1 MATSSTEEENS
12 TTPEYVDVLI
22 VGAGLSGIGAAC
34 HLETGAPGTSYA
46 ILEARHASG
55 GTWDLFKYPGI
66 RSDSDMFTLA
76 YEFRPWKEANSI
88 ADGDDILRY
97 IRETAQAYDVD
108 KHIELAT
115 RVVRADWSTADA
127 RWTVTVEDA
136 ESGKRSTR
144 SCSFLYL
151 CSGYFQYEQGY
162 TPNWPGL
169 ESYTGR
175 LVHPQHWPQ
184 DLELTDKRVIV
195 IGSGA
200 TAVTLVPALVDKGAR
215 VTMVQRSP
223 SFVMALPAMDPIA
236 GLLRK
241 LLPERRAYAATR
253 WKNVRIATALY
264 GLCRRYPAKAR
275 AILRKGVMKSLPAG
289 YDVDRHFKPSYEPWD
304 QRMCLVPEG
313 DFFSAIR
320 SGGAEVVTDHVESFT
335 ESGLRLRSGAALDA
349 DVVVTATGLNLL
361 PLGGIELMIDGQ
373 IVRVPEHVAY
383 KGMMLDGVPNFAFA
397 LGYTNAAWTLK
408 VDLVSSYLA
417 RLLGY
422 LSANDYV
429 TVTPRLPSE
438 PMVTSPL
445 IEMSSGYFERSR
457 ESLPLQGDRAPWR
470 LRQHYAKDAVL
481 FRGPI
486 EAEGLEFGRAP
497 ASLFPNP
504 LKIST

>member
-1 MATSSTEEENS
+1 MTTSSTEEENS

-175 LVHPQHWPQ
+175 LVHPQHWPE
-184 DLELTDKRVIV
+184 DLD
-195 IGSGA
+195 
-200 TAVTLVPALVDKGAR
+200 
-215 VTMVQRSP
+215 
-223 SFVMALPAMDPIA
+223 
-236 GLLRK
+236 
-241 LLPERRAYAATR
+241 
-253 WKNVRIATALY
+253 
-264 GLCRRYPAKAR
+264 
-275 AILRKGVMKSLPAG
+275 
-289 YDVDRHFKPSYEPWD
+289 
-304 QRMCLVPEG
+304 
-313 DFFSAIR
+313 
-320 SGGAEVVTDHVESFT
+320 
-335 ESGLRLRSGAALDA
+335 
-349 DVVVTATGLNLL
+349 
-361 PLGGIELMIDGQ
+361 
-373 IVRVPEHVAY
+373 
-383 KGMMLDGVPNFAFA
+383 
-397 LGYTNAAWTLK
+397 
-408 VDLVSSYLA
+408 
-417 RLLGY
+417 
-422 LSANDYV
+422 
-429 TVTPRLPSE
+429 
-438 PMVTSPL
+438 
-445 IEMSSGYFERSR
+445 
-457 ESLPLQGDRAPWR
+457 
-470 LRQHYAKDAVL
+470 
-481 FRGPI
+481 
-486 EAEGLEFGRAP
+486 
-497 ASLFPNP
+497 
-504 LKIST
+504 